1 MIKNSDP
8 NGNNVF
14 ILGPEPEGESHI
26 IIHKMS
32 WEHFSPTAKLLGLE
46 GSTGKEVGY
55 EYVYNTKDKR
65 SFMVFFNYNTYKPYS
80 KVAAAKCFKDEE
92 NNDILIDVTEDDLDV
107 IPHIR
112 KDFLTAADVP
122 TIRLKFN
129 PNWEGEKSE
138 LISDLGVA
146 FASGTIFKKNYD
158 IANKLF
164 LASSR
169 AGSLIG
175 TRNLARVHAI
185 GLGVKKDPQ
194 FAVELYKILAEDD
207 NETKGDEESMIALGT
222 IYESSDLGE
231 PDYKEAFKWNKKAA
245 DCGNQT
251 GIIKTAFNYYYGR
264 GTQKNYK
271 KAFALFEGLADRGE
285 PTCCYQAGLC
295 YQNGQGVGRDYAKAR
310 RYYRLGASADDRLCF
325 TKLGELYE
333 KGLGV
338 KKDMHAAFEY
348 YHQGAKLGDPA
359 SLAKCGW
366 FFENGCVVDK
376 DIDEA
381 IGLY

>member
-26 IIHKMS
+26 IIHRMS

-55 EYVYNTKDKR
+55 EYVYDTKDKR
-65 SFMVFFNYNTYKPYS
+65 SYMVFFNYNTYKPYS
-80 KVAAAKCFKDEE
+80 KVAVAKCLKDEE
-92 NNDILIDVTEDDLDV
+92 DNDILIDVTEDDLDV

-112 KDFLTAADVP
+112 EDFLTAADVP

-129 PNWEGEKSE
+129 PKWEGEKSE

-164 LASSR
+164 QVSSR
-169 AGSLIG
+169 AGSLVG

-194 FAVELYKILAEDD
+194 FAEDLYKILADE
-207 NETKGDEESMIALGT
+207 GDEKSMIALGT
-222 IYESSDLGE
+222 IYESDDLGE
-231 PDYKEAFKWNKKAA
+231 PDYKEAFKWNKKS
-245 DCGNQT
+245 
-251 GIIKTAFNYYYGR
+251 R
-264 GTQKNYK
+264 
-271 KAFALFEGLADRGE
+271 
-285 PTCCYQAGLC
+285 
-295 YQNGQGVGRDYAKAR
+295 
-310 RYYRLGASADDRLCF
+310 
-325 TKLGELYE
+325 
-333 KGLGV
+333 
-338 KKDMHAAFEY
+338 
-348 YHQGAKLGDPA
+348 
-359 SLAKCGW
+359 
-366 FFENGCVVDK
+366 
-376 DIDEA
+376 
-381 IGLY
+381 

>member
-55 EYVYNTKDKR
+55 ETVYNTKDHR
-65 SFMVFFNYNTYKPYS
+65 TCMVFYNYNTYKPYS
-80 KVAAAKCFKDEE
+80 KVAVAKYIKDEE
-92 NNDILIDVTEDDLDV
+92 GNEVLIDVTEDDLDV

-112 KDFLTAADVP
+112 EDFLTADDDVP

-169 AGSLIG
+169 AGSLVG

-194 FAVELYKILAEDD
+194 FAVELYKILADE
-207 NETKGDEESMIALGT
+207 GDEKSMIALGT
-222 IYESSDLGE
+222 TYESDDLGE
-231 PDYKEAFKWNKKAA
+231 PDYKEAFKWYKKAA

-285 PTCCYQAGLC
+285 PTCCYHAGLC
-295 YQNGQGVGRDYAKAR
+295 YQNGQGVVKDYAKAR
-310 RYYRLGASADDRLCF
+310 RYYRLGASADDDLCLS
-325 TKLGELYE
+325 KLGELYE

-338 KKDMHAAFEY
+338 KKD
-348 YHQGAKLGDPA
+348 L
-359 SLAKCGW
+359 
-366 FFENGCVVDK
+366 
-376 DIDEA
+376 DEA
-381 IGLY
+381 IRLYRLAADKNEPSAIEALKRLENNQNSEESP